1 MSGYAVR
8 EVTGDSGDPSI
19 DQVVD
24 IVLLRARNPRNDS
37 HVDILVE
44 DAVERHSQ
52 EAVEECVRLILRD
65 GLTHRR
71 AGAAAFGPDEYLVGI
86 DVGSAISAYLYKS
99 QP

>member
-19 DQVVD
+19 DDVVD
-24 IVLLRARNPRNDS
+24 IVLQRARNPRNDS
-37 HVDILVE
+37 HVDLLVE
-44 DAVERHSQ
+44 GAVERHGE
-52 EAVEECVRLILRD
+52 EAVEECARLILRD

-71 AGAAAFGPDEYLVGI
+71 AGAAAFGSDDYLVGI

-99 QP
+99 RL